1 MANIVGNPQDFFR
14 YTSGRWIWD
23 ERQQLRERY
32 REFDILEVQKIA
44 TELSSSGSCV
54 SMAKIGEGSYNKSFK
69 LTMGN
74 GKTVIARI
82 LNLNTG
88 PAFLTTALEVTLM
101 DFITK
106 CPIDFSSEE
115 ICKHYKD
122 GEGWNEVQDFWDA
135 LSGILSKDGWTSHAT
150 YDQAL
155 SIYSQIQAH
164 TAPHS
169 SHNALPKE

>member
-1 MANIVGNPQDFFR
+1 MLRRNRSILSNSSNLSRETFLLPLSSRCYSYQHPQLQMANIVGNPQDFFR

-101 DFITK
+101 DFI
-106 CPIDFSSEE
+106 SSF
-115 ICKHYKD
+115 YYR
-122 GEGWNEVQDFWDA
+122 
-135 LSGILSKDGWTSHAT
+135 S
-150 YDQAL
+150 Y
-155 SIYSQIQAH
+155 
-164 TAPHS
+164 
-169 SHNALPKE
+169 

>member
-1 MANIVGNPQDFFR
+1 MPIFPRMLRGNRSILSNSSNLSRETFLLPLSSRCYSYQHPQLQMANIVGNPQDFFR

-101 DFITK
+101 DFI
-106 CPIDFSSEE
+106 SSF
-115 ICKHYKD
+115 YYR
-122 GEGWNEVQDFWDA
+122 
-135 LSGILSKDGWTSHAT
+135 S
-150 YDQAL
+150 Y
-155 SIYSQIQAH
+155 
-164 TAPHS
+164 
-169 SHNALPKE
+169 